1 MAKRSRSIPTVH
13 PVRTH
18 LVSMVATSFA
28 LHILV
33 LGVFHLY
40 RFRTDDNH
48 FGYGWEM
55 GRIAESIALGHGF
68 GNPYGGSTGPTAWEP
83 PLYPYIIGGVFKV
96 FGIYSDAS
104 AWVLLSLNSVFT
116 ALTSIPIFLI
126 ARKTM
131 GQRVALWSAWTWAV
145 LPYAMY
151 WSLHWIWDASLT
163 PLLLSLIF
171 LVALELEDWPGS
183 KGWATFG
190 LLWGVASLS
199 NASILSFL
207 PFSGL
212 WAWHRRRR
220 RGLPSFGG
228 VALASLLFFLLVSPW
243 LIRNYRTFGK
253 FVFIRDDFGYELRLG
268 NGLYADGR
276 LMAYLQPNLNRLELE
291 SYSRL
296 GEQAYEAR
304 CHRLAFTWIHEHPGR
319 FFLISLKRSFYYWD
333 NTVKATNSTAPVDFR
348 NSLFLASSVLAI
360 WGLGRALRKKKPGA
374 WLFFWLV
381 AVYPTI
387 YYFVYPGARYR
398 HPIEPELLILLV
410 FLLSEVE
417 LPRFMGGSPLVSGDG
432 RTAA

>member
-1 MAKRSRSIPTVH
+1 
-13 PVRTH
+13 
-18 LVSMVATSFA
+18 MVATSFA

-268 NGLYADGR
+268 NGPYADGR

-319 FFLISLKRSFYYWD
+319 FFLISLKRFFYYWD

-348 NSLFLASSVLAI
+348 NSLFLASSVLAV

-417 LPRFMGGSPLVSGDG
+417 LPRFMGGSPSVSGDG

>member
-1 MAKRSRSIPTVH
+1 
-13 PVRTH
+13 
-18 LVSMVATSFA
+18 MVATSFA

>member
-1 MAKRSRSIPTVH
+1 
-13 PVRTH
+13 
-18 LVSMVATSFA
+18 MVATSFA

-199 NASILSFL
+199 NVSILSFL